1 MLAALLTVI
10 LSGNPPESAK
20 LAISTDHQEICA
32 YDPLF
37 VRVTLAH
44 REPAPLPLPGNFSVE
59 TGEIGFERR
68 YGEDDWTRLPIPGA
82 GMRCFYIPTP
92 IPVAAE
98 SPLVRHEKVYFL
110 DATESGVWTAFPKP
124 GPQELR
130 AFMTWAWNE
139 GTPVRLYSDP
149 VRLNVKPM
157 GQAHVKR
164 VYENRRVF
172 ADALTAYDY
181 ISDEAAAA
189 LKESIPTLDD
199 SRLKFALESK
209 LLQWEILTSAGDE
222 QAKRIA
228 GLEAVLGTEN
238 SVLRECLFLGLARAY
253 LVRRRYQESLDMVR
267 RLEFDSIELRG
278 IRMTA
283 EYFLKHQSRRQRGA
297 AEGEG
302 NTEKQSKAPATK

>member
-1 MLAALLTVI
+1 MVDRDCLGARVRVLASA
-10 LSGNPPESAK
+10 SRPSPEK
-20 LAISTDHQEICA
+20 LEC
-32 YDPLF
+32 PLF
-37 VRVTLAH
+37 
-44 REPAPLPLPGNFSVE
+44 PS
-59 TGEIGFERR
+59 
-68 YGEDDWTRLPIPGA
+68 
-82 GMRCFYIPTP
+82 
-92 IPVAAE
+92 
-98 SPLVRHEKVYFL
+98 
-110 DATESGVWTAFPKP
+110 
-124 GPQELR
+124 
-130 AFMTWAWNE
+130 
-139 GTPVRLYSDP
+139 
-149 VRLNVKPM
+149 
-157 GQAHVKR
+157 
-164 VYENRRVF
+164 
-172 ADALTAYDY
+172 
-181 ISDEAAAA
+181 
-189 LKESIPTLDD
+189 SIPTLDD